1 MNKSFTLLLLACIA
15 LLAAL
20 FACSDSDGCS
30 SSGVVK
36 SSNVIR
42 DSFVDV
48 RDGQVY
54 KTVKIGNQVWMAE
67 NLNFET
73 PREDR
78 TYRGGLNNAEIR
90 HYQRETSF
98 CYDKYLSN
106 CTRFGRLYSW
116 SEAMD
121 GKGHFSKNAEGC
133 GDGKTCAPIFP
144 VQGVCP
150 VGWHL
155 PTKAEWDTLL
165 LSIIGGVDVAGRNLK
180 SRKGWRCHG
189 NGRDAYG
196 FSALPAGQKLI
207 DGIYDKFD
215 SVDRNTAF
223 WSSTEQD
230 TKSVFS
236 AYLSYD
242 EDKVNL
248 TANLKNL
255 GLSVRC
261 VQDRRENGSSAIA
274 DSVVSAVI
282 PHSVAE
288 LSSSSSWRDKVPI
301 ESMKDSRDGQKYK
314 TVTIGSQTW
323 MAENLKYKTAN
334 SFCFNDSARNCS
346 KYGRYYAWSAAK
358 KACPAGWLL
367 PTREDWKTLISFVG
381 GPFMGGK
388 MLKTSEGWH
397 IINGTDDYGFSA
409 FPTGYMS
416 ENGLYRGGNARF
428 WSSSQDSLS
437 REYYLSLYNHDGRV
451 KIQSTHAKM
460 WIPVRCIKDR
470 RETKDES
477 REKNVFSDTALAV
490 IPHPVAE
497 SASSSSWR
505 DKVPIGSIIDSRDGH
520 IYKTINVGN
529 QTWMAENL
537 NYKIPGSFCHE
548 NDTSCSKLGRTYLW
562 KTAKNVCPAGYR
574 LPTLKELVS
583 AIRAAKSDSLIG
595 EKFNSKFKSFWTSTE
610 YDNDSNMCCVRYK
623 KIMRHDRYAYYR
635 DYDNRLPDE
644 GFFADYCRK
653 DKDLYVRC
661 VKDRRENGP
670 SVLQTRDERYVRR
683 EGDAVSPVT
692 DSSSVTP
699 ATALAVIPHSVAE
712 SSSSSRVSLS
722 SASVSSWSVIDSQSL
737 SMPLAPDL
745 FRGIGSITD
754 SRDGQ
759 TYKTVNIGHQTW
771 MAENL
776 NYKTANSYCFADKE
790 SNCDKYGRLYTWA
803 AAIDSAGS
811 FIKKGWKCGYG
822 NTCELWDD
830 VQGAC
835 PEGWH
840 LPTWMEWKYLISAI
854 GGKDSL
860 GKKLKTATGWYNN
873 GNGTDDFGFSALP
886 AGFKFANGNYSHE
899 GRYALFWSSW
909 NFHKNTDAYVMF
921 LRYYKGY
928 VVLDDESVDE
938 RKNMGASVRCVKDL
952 VYDTITDS
960 RDGHKYRAVK
970 IDSQIWMAENLNYKT
985 PNSFC
990 YEDADSNCTKY
1001 GRLYTWEAAEN
1012 VCPAGWH
1019 LPTVDEWIKLIV
1031 IAGGLDDAYYSLS
1044 SKHGTGW
1051 EKCDI
1056 FVGCMETGGLDKY
1069 GFSVLPAG
1077 GRWPSNFDKSSFY
1090 YTGEGRETFFWS
1102 STSDNEVFANCVTLG
1117 GDYFRSFAQIRQL
1130 NKNSGFS
1137 VRCVRD

>member
-1 MNKSFTLLLLACIA
+1 
-15 LLAAL
+15 
-20 FACSDSDGCS
+20 
-30 SSGVVK
+30 
-36 SSNVIR
+36 
-42 DSFVDV
+42 
-48 RDGQVY
+48 
-54 KTVKIGNQVWMAE
+54 
-67 NLNFET
+67 
-73 PREDR
+73 
-78 TYRGGLNNAEIR
+78 
-90 HYQRETSF
+90 
-98 CYDKYLSN
+98 
-106 CTRFGRLYSW
+106 
-116 SEAMD
+116 
-121 GKGHFSKNAEGC
+121 
-133 GDGKTCAPIFP
+133 
-144 VQGVCP
+144 
-150 VGWHL
+150 
-155 PTKAEWDTLL
+155 
-165 LSIIGGVDVAGRNLK
+165 
-180 SRKGWRCHG
+180 
-189 NGRDAYG
+189 
-196 FSALPAGQKLI
+196 
-207 DGIYDKFD
+207 
-215 SVDRNTAF
+215 
-223 WSSTEQD
+223 
-230 TKSVFS
+230 
-236 AYLSYD
+236 
-242 EDKVNL
+242 
-248 TANLKNL
+248 
-255 GLSVRC
+255 
-261 VQDRRENGSSAIA
+261 
-274 DSVVSAVI
+274 
-282 PHSVAE
+282 
-288 LSSSSSWRDKVPI
+288 
-301 ESMKDSRDGQKYK
+301 
-314 TVTIGSQTW
+314 
-323 MAENLKYKTAN
+323 
-334 SFCFNDSARNCS
+334 
-346 KYGRYYAWSAAK
+346 
-358 KACPAGWLL
+358 
-367 PTREDWKTLISFVG
+367 
-381 GPFMGGK
+381 
-388 MLKTSEGWH
+388 MLKTSEGWNK
-397 IINGTDDYGFSA
+397 INGTDDYGFSA
-409 FPTGYMS
+409 FPTGYRS
-416 ENGLYRGGNARF
+416 ENGLYRDDNARF

-437 REYYLSLYNHDGRV
+437 REYYLSLYNHDGRA
-451 KIQSTHAKM
+451 KIKSTHAKM

-490 IPHPVAE
+490 ILHPVAE

-505 DKVPIGSIIDSRDGH
+505 DKVPIGAIIDSRDGH

-537 NYKIPGSFCHE
+537 NYKISGSFCHE
-548 NDTSCSKLGRTYLW
+548 NDNSCSKLGRTYLW

-583 AIRAAKSDSLIG
+583 AIRAAKSDSLVA

-635 DYDNRLPDE
+635 DYDNKLPEE

-699 ATALAVIPHSVAE
+699 ATALAVVPHPVAE
-712 SSSSSRVSLS
+712 SASSSSSSRVSLS

-754 SRDGQ
+754 PRDGQ

-886 AGFKFANGNYSHE
+886 AGFKFANGNYSYE

-921 LRYYKGY
+921 LRYYNDY
-928 VVLDDESVDE
+928 VVLDDEPVDE

-970 IDSQIWMAENLNYKT
+970 IDSQKWMAENLNYKT

-1001 GRLYTWEAAEN
+1001 GRLYTWEATEN
-1012 VCPAGWH
+1012 VCPAGFH

-1031 IAGGLDDAYYSLS
+1031 TAGGLDDAYYSLG

-1051 EKCDI
+1051 KKCEI
-1056 FVGCMETGGLDKY
+1056 FPTRFCLENGGWDKY
-1069 GFSVLPAG
+1069 GFGALPAG
-1077 GRWPSNFDKSSFY
+1077 GRWSSNFNKGSFY
-1090 YTGEGRETFFWS
+1090 YTGEGRETSFWS

-1117 GDYFRSFAQIRQL
+1117 VGDNYFRSFAQIRQL

-1137 VRCVRD
+1137 VRCVKDE